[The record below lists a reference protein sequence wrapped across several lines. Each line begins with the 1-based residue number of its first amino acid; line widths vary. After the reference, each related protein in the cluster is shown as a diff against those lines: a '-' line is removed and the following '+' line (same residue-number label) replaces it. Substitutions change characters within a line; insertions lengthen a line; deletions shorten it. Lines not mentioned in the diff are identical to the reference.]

1 MLTVVVRTQDKE
13 LEAMTE
19 RRKVRAMNRD
29 RVTGRHRT
37 SCVFI
42 TTSNEIFN
50 LFLFIYLFVCVFV
63 RVYEYM
69 CITCRCPRK
78 LEEGEERLRCS
89 SAGTTGNSEHP
100 PDMGTRN

>member
-29 RVTGRHRT
+29 RVTGRHHT

-50 LFLFIYLFVCVFV
+50 LFLFILYESVSACLIFHEAMFHLCLLSFVIKV
-63 RVYEYM
+63 
-69 CITCRCPRK
+69 TW
-78 LEEGEERLRCS
+78 EENVSIQEEPHS
-89 SAGTTGNSEHP
+89 H
-100 PDMGTRN
+100 M